1 MAKRGKYV
9 LFYGINTQKILKFPG
24 LYVALNRA
32 TVVNSEKWD
41 AKILMVMSPL
51 QREEKKDWTKEEG
64 EPPSGI
70 IWQFLFSKASRSLRK
85 ESSWTWKDVEMT
97 LLDLHQK
104 AVRAI
109 SHFSDCSLATEPDF
123 MAEDCNK
130 GEAGENSSTDQK
142 HLHEHGG
149 SENRCQKEDGEL
161 LRTPWSTWADP
172 VWSFSSEKVSD
183 WKRQTFG
190 EPGWAIYKVVRYQ
203 LIQPWF
209 CFWKACPPGISR
221 TFCTLDAVQLLK
233 RHRLFF
239 VAFPIWP
246 AGGAAT
252 QLP

>member
-9 LFYGINTQKILKFPG
+9 LFYGLNTQKILKFPG

-32 TVVNSEKWD
+32 TVVNSENWD
-41 AKILMVMSPL
+41 AKMLMVMSPL

-149 SENRCQKEDGEL
+149 SENRCQKEDGEP
-161 LRTPWSTWADP
+161 LRTPWSTWADRS
-172 VWSFSSEKVSD
+172 VQRRCQIGRGKHLENLD
-183 WKRQTFG
+183 
-190 EPGWAIYKVVRYQ
+190 ERYIK
-203 LIQPWF
+203 LW
-209 CFWKACPPGISR
+209 GISWSNPGSVFGKHAHLESPGPSALWR
-221 TFCTLDAVQLLK
+221 
-233 RHRLFF
+233 R
-239 VAFPIWP
+239 PI
-246 AGGAAT
+246 A
-252 QLP
+252 